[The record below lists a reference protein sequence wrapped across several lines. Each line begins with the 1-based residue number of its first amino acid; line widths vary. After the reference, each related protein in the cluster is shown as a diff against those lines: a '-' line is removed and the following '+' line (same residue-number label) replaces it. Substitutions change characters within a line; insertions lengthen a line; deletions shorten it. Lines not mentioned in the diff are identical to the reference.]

1 MVVHSIVGNGF
12 VMFSMLGPIAASAL
26 SFISVA
32 LSFVQYVVV
41 LWFGT
46 ADGEDEGVK
55 LREEDERSE

>member
-1 MVVHSIVGNGF
+1 
-12 VMFSMLGPIAASAL
+12 MFSMLGPIAASAL

-46 ADGEDEGVK
+46 ADGEDEGFK
-55 LREEDERSE
+55 LREEDERSQ